1 MPEKSF
7 SKLQTFG
14 DLAGKLPL
22 DPEILFFPS
31 QCWSSGFVGVGRL
44 GKIPKWILPSES
56 SGLKEGS
63 SEWNGAKGPSMCWSY
78 WASRLQESSCFPPW
92 GSWTWAT
99 SPKKQTSW
107 NTLLP
112 VCSLPLTF
120 LPCLIDPSST
130 APCDLLPT
138 LFWHVKGICSESSP
152 KQVKRH

>member
-22 DPEILFFPS
+22 EPEILFFPS
-31 QCWSSGFVGVGRL
+31 QCWSSGIVGVGRL
-44 GKIPKWILPSES
+44 GKIPKLILPSES

-63 SEWNGAKGPSMCWSY
+63 SGWNGAKGPSMCWSY
-78 WASRLQESSCFPPW
+78 WASRLQEASCFTPW

-112 VCSLPLTF
+112 VYSLPLTF
-120 LPCLIDPSST
+120 FPCLTSVPLHPVISF
-130 APCDLLPT
+130 PT